1 MAGNT
6 CLHCGKR
13 VRLPIITYSRM
24 LLPNEASTA
33 ACPADCNTVQINP
46 NAMSSLEA
54 SALALPKSEATASMG
69 SPGNGWALMSPI
81 SRLMLPTL
89 PLRAI
94 SNNCLISSV
103 LSSRRASPCKVPPPI
118 PIPPMCE
125 MSSPSHFTND
135 VPVPMLTTMIRSRP
149 DS

>member
-1 MAGNT
+1 MAVQYSEYSEMMNLTPNNRSMAGNT

-69 SPGNGWALMSPI
+69 SPGNG
-81 SRLMLPTL
+81 
-89 PLRAI
+89 
-94 SNNCLISSV
+94 
-103 LSSRRASPCKVPPPI
+103 
-118 PIPPMCE
+118 
-125 MSSPSHFTND
+125 
-135 VPVPMLTTMIRSRP
+135 
-149 DS
+149 